1 VGLERQPNA
10 AMGGALS
17 QELALPR
24 DFEAVAELAREGD
37 LEGSLVL
44 GDDPASW
51 REQIDQYERAGFT
64 HVCLHDASL
73 DQHAFVE
80 FAAKAFL

>member
-1 VGLERQPNA
+1 
-10 AMGGALS
+10 
-17 QELALPR
+17 
-24 DFEAVAELAREGD
+24 VAELVREDD

-44 GDDPASW
+44 GDDPTSW

-64 HVCLHDASL
+64 HVCLHDVST
-73 DQHAFVE
+73 DQNAFIE